1 MAKTYSLYTFI
12 ILLILLFASSC
23 GTENEPDYRLTTSAV
38 PAEAGTVTQTAGE
51 NKDSKAIRI
60 TATANEHWEFVGWA
74 GDLSNT
80 NESTVFVFMDQDRDV
95 QALFEKV
102 DYPVT
107 IHVEGDGNVRTEVVS
122 QKSSTEEFQHATVL
136 KLIAEPTPGWKISE
150 WSGDA
155 SGSENEVEVV
165 VDGPVEVTA
174 TFERIDYELIINI
187 EGEGEVTQEF
197 VLPKTTSTEFPFE
210 TMVQLTAVPDTGWE
224 LEGWSGDASGSE
236 STVMIE
242 MDGDKEVTV
251 TFEPKLFSINVDI
264 NGSGTFVTSILF
276 SPNSGAST
284 GNQFAF
290 GSVVRILALPGTG
303 WSFAGWSG
311 DRQSTSSAIEILVDG
326 NKNLVLDFLP
336 FKPNSRI
343 LQLGDSI
350 TNGAPYS
357 YRFGLYGLLTDN
369 ALQFQNIGTQFRFT
383 EGSSGQWDANHEGH
397 DGAKTDFI
405 ESNLPGWL
413 LTYTP
418 DIVLIHIGTNDVT
431 TLAQSGGV
439 PGQLTSGLNN
449 VTSMITHLRNDN
461 PSVKIYIAKILPID
475 VPNLNRDTVNEMV
488 SVWNSNL
495 EVIANNNTTA
505 ASPIKIVDMNTGF
518 SRFDLIDG
526 IHPTQATAF
535 EMARRWFN
543 ALISL

>member
-1 MAKTYSLYTFI
+1 VAKTYFQYTFF
-12 ILLILLFASSC
+12 ILLVFLFASSC
-23 GTENEPDYRLTTSAV
+23 GVENEPNYVLTTQAV
-38 PAEAGTVTQTAGE
+38 PAEAGTVIQSSISNEDG
-51 NKDSKAIRI
+51 KAIRV

-74 GDLSNT
+74 GDLKNT
-80 NESTVFVFMDQDRDV
+80 NESTVFVFMDQNREV

-107 IHVEGDGNVRTEVVS
+107 IHVEGEGNVRTEVVS
-122 QKSSTEEFQHATVL
+122 QKTTTEEFQHATVL
-136 KLIAEPTPGWKISE
+136 RLVAEPEPGWKISE

-155 SGSENEVEVV
+155 SGTENEVEVE

-174 TFERIDYELIINI
+174 TFERIDYELTINI

-197 VLPKTTSTEFPFE
+197 VLPKTTTSEYPFE
-210 TMVQLTAVPDTGWE
+210 TMVQLTAIADEGWE
-224 LEGWSGDASGSE
+224 LEQWSGDASGSE
-236 STVMIE
+236 QSVMIE
-242 MDGDKEVTV
+242 MDGDKEVNV
-251 TFEPKLFSINVDI
+251 KFEPKLFSVDIQI
-264 NGSGTFVTSILF
+264 NGSGTFVTSVLF
-276 SPNSGAST
+276 SPVANASS

-290 GSVVRILALPGTG
+290 GSVVKIQALPGSG

-311 DRQSTSSAIEILVDG
+311 DRESTSSSIEIVIDAD
-326 NKNLVLDFLP
+326 KNLVLDFLP
-336 FKPNSRI
+336 FAPNSRI

-357 YRFGLYGLLTDN
+357 YRFGLHNMLIDN
-369 ALQFQNIGTQFRFT
+369 ALKFQNIGTQFRFT

-405 ESNLPGWL
+405 ESNLPVWL
-413 LTYTP
+413 QTYTA
-418 DIVLIHIGTNDVT
+418 DIVLIHLGTNDVT

-449 VTSMITHLRNDN
+449 VTSMINHLRNDN
-461 PSVKIYIAKILPID
+461 PNVKIYLALILPID
-475 VPNLNRDTVNEMV
+475 VPSLDRDTVNNMV

-495 EVIANNNTTA
+495 QSIANNNTTA
-505 ASPIKIVDMNTGF
+505 ASPIKIVDMNSGF
-518 SRFDLIDG
+518 NRFDLIDG

-543 ALISL
+543 AIISL